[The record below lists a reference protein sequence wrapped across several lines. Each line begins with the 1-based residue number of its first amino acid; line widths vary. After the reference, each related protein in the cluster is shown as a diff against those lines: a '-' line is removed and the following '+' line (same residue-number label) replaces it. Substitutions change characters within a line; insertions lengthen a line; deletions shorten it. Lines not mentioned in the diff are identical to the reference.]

1 VKQVAATQLVPEQVV
16 VLTLV
21 VGHAPQTPLHSR

>member
-1 VKQVAATQLVPEQVV
+1 VDTTQVVPEQVV

-21 VGHAPQTPLHSR
+21 VGQVVQAPPHRR